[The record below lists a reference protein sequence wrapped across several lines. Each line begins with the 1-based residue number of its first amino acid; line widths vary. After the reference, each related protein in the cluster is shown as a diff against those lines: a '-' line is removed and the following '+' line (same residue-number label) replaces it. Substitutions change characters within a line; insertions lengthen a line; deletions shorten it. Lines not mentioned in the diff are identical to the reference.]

1 MKYVY
6 LVKSSYLYNGRFEI
20 SRTNC
25 YSSLSKAK
33 AEIKNVIEVNKGFNI
48 ETETMDFGFG
58 LLNEQ
63 TTYNC
68 MSTDGREMKL
78 RLILE
83 KMLVE

>member
-6 LVKSSYLYNGRFEI
+6 LVKNYYLYNGRFEI
-20 SRTNC
+20 NRTNC

-33 AEIKNVIEVNKGFNI
+33 SEIKNVIEVNKGFNV
-48 ETETMDFGFG
+48 ETETMDFG

-63 TTYNC
+63 TTYTC

-83 KMLVE
+83 KMLIE